1 MYPLQKVIKEQQIKS
16 RECREREV
24 INVRKERTLGIKQG
38 RGSTEEYRKMKGWL
52 FVYYPL

>member
-24 INVRKERTLGIKQG
+24 INVRKEIREWTIMEKNQ
-38 RGSTEEYRKMKGWL
+38 
-52 FVYYPL
+52 